1 MISYNPE
8 CCFKDKNGFIYSC
21 DNVRLKALVCD
32 DEECKENFKKFFD
45 NPLNLRISDVITRL
59 TQGKYR
65 YMWNVSCDKTSYT
78 VLYWFNGFDSKAE
91 YKRYVV
97 IDFNPNKMNS
107 NELLEITNLLRWL
120 VEVEVVRFDLAVD
133 VPVDRKFVHLIKDNR
148 TYEYQDHNENGIT
161 EYLGTRNNTNYV
173 KVYDK
178 TRESS
183 LDEAMTRVEL
193 TCSFSMS
200 ESVKH
205 FPSVLIE
212 HEQISLELLEYD
224 KLSKTQIAFVSVLK
238 SLDVNAR
245 AKALKTLSYRMKEKL
260 SPYVLADTYELAF
273 DKACVNKVFA
283 WLSTCI
289 KYKTFVV
296 NSQT

>member
-1 MISYNPE
+1 MISYNPD
-8 CCFKDKNGFIYSC
+8 CCFQDKNGFIYSC
-21 DNVRLKALVCD
+21 DNVRLKALLGD
-32 DEECKENFKKFFD
+32 DKECEEMFRKFFD
-45 NPLNLRISDVITRL
+45 NPLNLRVSDVITRL
-59 TQGKYR
+59 SQGKYK
-65 YMWNVSCDKTSYT
+65 YMWNVSCDKTTYT
-78 VLYWFNGFDSKAE
+78 VLYWFNGYDSKPE

-133 VPVDRKFVHLIKDNR
+133 VPVERKFVHLIKDNR
-148 TYEYQDHNENGIT
+148 TYEYQDHNDNGIT
-161 EYLGTRNNTNYV
+161 EYLGTRNNANYV

-193 TCSFSMS
+193 TCSSS
-200 ESVKH
+200 LCESVKH

-212 HEQISLELLEYD
+212 HEQLSLELLQYD
-224 KLSKTQIAFVSVLK
+224 NLSKTQLTLVSTLKQFDVKIRAQFLK
-238 SLDVNAR
+238 SLN
-245 AKALKTLSYRMKEKL
+245 YRMRKKL
-260 SPYVLADTYELAF
+260 SPYVLADTYELEF
-273 DKACVNKVFA
+273 NSACVSKVFA

-289 KYKTFVV
+289 KYKTFIV